1 MMAAKEKAETE
12 PVLRHVSKEEAKR
25 DAEAHA
31 ARTKRASAAIAEPVD
46 KSAGRLSV
54 IAKLAEEAT
63 GVLELTT
70 KFVAAGS
77 DASGRVIDLQAK
89 QFAELAPLSAGVI
102 YGVELS
108 W

>member
-31 ARTKRASAAIAEPVD
+31 ARTKRAAAAIAEPVD

-77 DASGRVIDLQAK
+77 DASDL
-89 QFAELAPLSAGVI
+89 LAMLADKITSIRETVDRPGLT
-102 YGVELS
+102 L
-108 W
+108 